1 MLKCRQDRA
10 FKAVVNR
17 CDLCDDAI
25 TCHED
30 LEAKIATLKEMDDS
44 YESQYDKH
52 EPMLLLC
59 DFCHKKYG
67 IPGYV
72 MN

>member
-1 MLKCRQDRA
+1 MACHLDRA

-17 CDLCDDAI
+17 CDLCDDPI

-30 LEAKIATLKEMDDS
+30 LEAKIAMLKEIDDS
-44 YESQYDKH
+44 YDSEADEH

-59 DFCHKKYG
+59 DYCKKEYT
-67 IPGYV
+67 IPCT
-72 MN
+72 